1 MTVRLWLP
9 SPVATARRSAVSTPT
24 STSCVCGNEASS
36 RTPGS
41 GVSVFEDSEGFE
53 AFEIVEGEIFGVV
66 EIVEERLV
74 LD

>member
-1 MTVRLWLP
+1 M
-9 SPVATARRSAVSTPT
+9 
-24 STSCVCGNEASS
+24 SCVCGNEASS

-53 AFEIVEGEIFGVV
+53 VVEAFEIVEGEIFGVV
-66 EIVEERLV
+66 EIFEERLV